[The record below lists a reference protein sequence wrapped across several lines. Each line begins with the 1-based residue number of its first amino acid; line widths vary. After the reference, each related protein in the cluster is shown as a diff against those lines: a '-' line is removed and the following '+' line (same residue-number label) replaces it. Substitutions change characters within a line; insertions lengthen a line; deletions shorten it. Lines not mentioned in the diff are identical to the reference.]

1 MHRAIDPAILYFGT
15 PVVVISTVNPDGSA
29 NLAPMSSAW
38 WLRNNCLLGLDPT
51 SRTAQNLLRT
61 GECVL
66 NLPNGDQAELVDR
79 LALTTGTPVV
89 PPHKV
94 ARGYRYEADKFG
106 ISGLTPLASTRV
118 AAPRVKEFPVHMEA
132 ELEQSWA
139 MAPKGQPQMA
149 AASPLAFHMRI
160 VQVHVEENLVMAG
173 HGNRVDP
180 DQWRPLIMSF
190 QQFYKLGPRA
200 GASTLASV
208 PEEMYRRRGPMPAAA
223 VESPTR

>member
-1 MHRAIDPAILYFGT
+1 MSCGRLFPSVMRGRASLAWRMTPHPRRTNRVGTRGAI
-15 PVVVISTVNPDGSA
+15 
-29 NLAPMSSAW
+29 
-38 WLRNNCLLGLDPT
+38 
-51 SRTAQNLLRT
+51 
-61 GECVL
+61 
-66 NLPNGDQAELVDR
+66 
-79 LALTTGTPVV
+79 TTGTPVV

-200 GASTLASV
+200 GASTL
-208 PEEMYRRRGPMPAAA
+208 
-223 VESPTR
+223 